1 MRRLVWVGALVLT
14 AGACT
19 SSIVQGTDISEG
31 NQCPITIPSAAFAPP
46 EPYPQAPLGTNSAWY
61 GTEDLWTVLSLDG
74 SYTPRKS
81 VWWSV
86 NFPGGIVEE
95 SPNILVIWS
104 RLGSSD
110 DAISNDFD
118 GTNAHTPED
127 GDFMIAG
134 NDPRQNGCWEVYAT
148 YKGATLSYV
157 YDRRI

>member
-1 MRRLVWVGALVLT
+1 M
-14 AGACT
+14 
-19 SSIVQGTDISEG
+19 
-31 NQCPITIPSAAFAPP
+31 
-46 EPYPQAPLGTNSAWY
+46 
-61 GTEDLWTVLSLDG
+61 SLDG
-74 SYTPRKS
+74 SYTERKS

-104 RLGSSD
+104 RLDSPD

-118 GTNAHTPED
+118 GTNAHTPQD

-134 NDPRQNGCWEVYAT
+134 NDPRQSGCWEVYAT

-157 YDRRI
+157 YDRRN